1 MRLRPPTR
9 FSIHRFW
16 RTLLLGGCTACAI
29 TLSPGAGAKPAPRTK
44 PLAFAVLQDYDKGT
58 PLDSVARDFARIR
71 ELGADT
77 WRGSFG
83 WDDYEPARG
92 QYDFAWLHQFVD
104 TAARYGIKLR
114 PYLGY
119 TPAWAANGGSGDD
132 QAWNDPPRSLDDWG
146 AFVRRIATELH
157 RHPNVLSYEIYNEEN
172 TRLWWDGTAEQY
184 AAVLAR
190 AATELRAA
198 DPRLDVLMGGL
209 VWPDAD
215 WAETACAADQVG
227 QRIAAVPVH
236 SYAETWT
243 PDSVTVER
251 WLGRGYREQFLPAI
265 RAHCSSRPV
274 WLNEVGYATANGKTE
289 RDQASW
295 WARAITTF
303 AADSAVEQIGIY
315 QLHDQQSSAEVIGE
329 AENRHLG
336 LLRLDGTPKLAFHTV
351 RLLISLLNTGTLRV
365 IDNEVRAAVTAGTAG
380 ALHVHLFERP
390 DGRRVLMVWDE
401 RAGPTVELRLT
412 RAGDAATSYA
422 LDGSAGPHATFDGR
436 LLSNVQLA
444 PREPRIF
451 VIEPGGRPGPSPSP

>member
-1 MRLRPPTR
+1 MHLRPPIR
-9 FSIHRFW
+9 CSIRRFW
-16 RTLLLGGCTACAI
+16 RALLLGGCTACAI
-29 TLSPGAGAKPAPRTK
+29 TLSPGSGAKSASRAK

-83 WDDYEPARG
+83 WDDYEPTHG
-92 QYDFAWLHQFVD
+92 QYDFAWLHQFAD

-119 TPAWAANGGSGDD
+119 TPAWAANGGSGDE

-146 AFVRRIATELH
+146 AFVRRIATELQ

-190 AATELRAA
+190 AAAEVQAA
-198 DPRLDVLMGGL
+198 DPQVDVLMGGL
-209 VWPDAD
+209 VWPDAG

-227 QRIAAVPVH
+227 QRIAAIPVH

-251 WLGRGYREQFLPAI
+251 WLGRGYREQFLPAV

-295 WARAITTF
+295 WARAIATF

-315 QLHDQQSSAEVIGE
+315 QLHDQQPSAEVIGE

-351 RLLISLLNTGTLRV
+351 RLLLSLLNTGTLQV
-365 IDNEVRAAVTAGTAG
+365 VDDEVHAVVTAGTVG

-390 DGRRVLMVWDE
+390 DGRRVLLVWDE

-412 RAGDAATSYA
+412 REGRAATAYA
-422 LDGSAGPHATFDGR
+422 LDGSVEPHAAFDGR
-436 LLSNVQLA
+436 VLSNVQLA

-451 VIEPGGRPGPSPSP
+451 VIAPGPSPRP